1 MTDREKL
8 KRIIKDSGITM
19 TALAKKAGINR
30 VTLYNRLDGIGEFS
44 ATEIMALSA
53 ALKLT
58 DDQRDE
64 IFLNKKLYD
73 MQHREMT
80 AV

>member
-19 TALAKKAGINR
+19 TALAKKAGLNR